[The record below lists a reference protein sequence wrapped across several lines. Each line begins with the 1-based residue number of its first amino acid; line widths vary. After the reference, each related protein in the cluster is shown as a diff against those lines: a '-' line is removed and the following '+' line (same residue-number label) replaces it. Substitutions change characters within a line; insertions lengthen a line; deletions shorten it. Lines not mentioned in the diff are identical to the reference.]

1 MSWKW
6 ELGRRILTGP
16 KVVPAIATARAAA
29 RGAPAGFTERK
40 GTLIVRNFLH
50 RPSERAG
57 DVTRQSGSRLLVLLA
72 PRPGRRPWLAAIVG
86 MALLSGWYGAALAQ
100 SASVYPSKPIRIIV
114 PFAAGGPADAIARIA
129 ATGLQQSMGQTVVVE
144 NRAGAG
150 GTLGADAVAKAAPD
164 GYTLLLCNVG
174 DTMAMS
180 LYKSISYD
188 FERDFVP
195 VSLLASSPFLIVVNP
210 SVPAKTLSELVQMA
224 KAKPGTVTYGSA
236 GNGVSSHLS
245 GEALGLSA
253 GARFLHVPYKGQAPA
268 LSDLLGGQIAFM
280 FANPVTTLPHVKSG
294 KLRALAVTG
303 QARFPNA
310 PDIPTASEAGVPG
323 FEAETWFGI
332 AAPVPTPEAIV
343 NRLSAELAR
352 VLNSKD
358 VRANLEAQGAVV
370 IASSPAD
377 FERRIQAD
385 VVKWRQVITS
395 AGIKLD

>member
-1 MSWKW
+1 MSKFFHRQGVWPSDQK
-6 ELGRRILTGP
+6 RRQGLWLR
-16 KVVPAIATARAAA
+16 ARL
-29 RGAPAGFTERK
+29 P
-40 GTLIVRNFLH
+40 LSS
-50 RPSERAG
+50 P
-57 DVTRQSGSRLLVLLA
+57 RQ
-72 PRPGRRPWLAAIVG
+72 GRRPCLMAIVG
-86 MALLSGWYGAALAQ
+86 AALLAGSHLSGLAQ
-100 SASVYPSKPIRIIV
+100 TVSGYPSKPIKIIV

-129 ATGLQQSMGQTVVVE
+129 ATGLQQSLGQAVVVE
-144 NRAGAG
+144 NRSGAG
-150 GTLGADAVAKAAPD
+150 GMLGADAVAKAPAD

-180 LYKSISYD
+180 LYKTIPYD
-188 FERDFVP
+188 FEHDFAP

-210 SVPAKTLSELVQMA
+210 SLPAKTLGELVQMA
-224 KAKPGTVTYGSA
+224 KAKPGAVTYGSA

-253 GARFLHVPYKGQAPA
+253 GAKFLHIPYKGQAPA

-294 KLRALAVTG
+294 KLRALAITG
-303 QARFPNA
+303 PARFPNA
-310 PDIPTASEAGVPG
+310 PDIPTASEAGVAG

-332 AAPVPTPEAIV
+332 AAPARTPEVVV
-343 NRLSAELAR
+343 NRLSTELAR
-352 VLNSKD
+352 VMNSKD

-370 IASSPAD
+370 VASSPAE

-395 AGIKLD
+395 AGIMLD